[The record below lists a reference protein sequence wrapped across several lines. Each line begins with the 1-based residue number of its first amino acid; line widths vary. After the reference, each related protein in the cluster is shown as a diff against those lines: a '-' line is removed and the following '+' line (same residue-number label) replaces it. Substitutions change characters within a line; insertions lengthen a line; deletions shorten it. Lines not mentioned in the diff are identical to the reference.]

1 MQIVSSYAIQNKE
14 IQKVWQNEGNAYVV
28 EKKRAQNGRRARVL
42 NAESTDDAGIRTRE
56 TIVPPPRLGQVDWA
70 S

>member
-1 MQIVSSYAIQNKE
+1 LQIVSSYAIQNKE

-56 TIVPPPRLGQVDWA
+56 R
-70 S
+70 